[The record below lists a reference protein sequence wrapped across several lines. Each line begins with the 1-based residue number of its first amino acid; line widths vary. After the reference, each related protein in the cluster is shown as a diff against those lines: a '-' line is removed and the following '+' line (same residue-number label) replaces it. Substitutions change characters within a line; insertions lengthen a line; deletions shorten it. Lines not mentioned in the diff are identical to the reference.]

1 MQEFIR
7 LHWYYSKLLAY
18 ERSSLFRNP
27 SRSVGPLLSRTTEL
41 AIQSDFCSLASSG
54 CCRALEVS
62 RPQGWVAKHPNLRVA
77 EIQKMFMVCI
87 CAGGKSP

>member
-27 SRSVGPLLSRTTEL
+27 SRTVGPLLSRTTEL
-41 AIQSDFCSLASSG
+41 AFKVTAVLWLVLVVAG
-54 CCRALEVS
+54 LPLEVS
-62 RPQGWVAKHPNLRVA
+62 RPARLGSETPQPQGT
-77 EIQKMFMVCI
+77 
-87 CAGGKSP
+87 